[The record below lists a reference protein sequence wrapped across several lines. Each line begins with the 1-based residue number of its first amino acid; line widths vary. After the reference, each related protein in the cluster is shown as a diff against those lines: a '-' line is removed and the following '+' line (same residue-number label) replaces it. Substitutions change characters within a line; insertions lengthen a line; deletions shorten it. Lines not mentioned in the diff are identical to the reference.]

1 MRGMFVKKDNCIL
14 YFSILNKIKRK
25 QTTQTM
31 KTIALLLNMVVIF
44 TACNNNSGQFT
55 PSSQHENEHFT
66 SQNINGKWTVDRATA
81 EELKGMKNTL
91 ENFTLLNKKK
101 YENLPAYQEYALLLE
116 NHIKRVTTFCRLDKE
131 TKNTLC
137 KNLDRIKEQMEILKG
152 NDMEKSYEATIAINR
167 IFAEIDSSFHYN
179 N

>member
-1 MRGMFVKKDNCIL
+1 
-14 YFSILNKIKRK
+14 
-25 QTTQTM
+25 M
-31 KTIALLLNMVVIF
+31 KTTTLVLGIAVFLL
-44 TACNNNSGQFT
+44 TACENNAGKSATNSLQDE
-55 PSSQHENEHFT
+55 QNFT

-116 NHIKRVTTFCRLDKE
+116 NHIERVTTFCRLDKQS
-131 TKNTLC
+131 KNALC

-152 NDMEKSYEATIAINR
+152 DDMEKSYKAMVAINR
-167 IFAEIDSSFHYN
+167 IFAEIDSSFNYN